1 MSSLLVASSC
11 SDTLEVNPRLQIDS
25 ASALTNETAVNA
37 AVNSV
42 YDALQSTLLYG
53 RDLIALPEA
62 LSDNGRA
69 TNKSGRLVPEWQ
81 NQPGAHFANW
91 AQAYYAI
98 NQANLILKAL
108 PTVTMPQANKDNVE
122 GQCLF
127 LRALLY
133 FDLMRAYAYAPKA
146 IISQQDRGGV
156 PIILDGVLD
165 LSQVTLP
172 NRPSIEDNF
181 KQINADLANAITKL
195 AAVAVSRAP
204 FYVTRGAAQALASR
218 VALYA
223 GDWTNANKFATDAL
237 ASGVGTFQTTAAY
250 VASWRAAR
258 NPESMFEI
266 NFQTNENI
274 GVNTSLQTTYTTL
287 VAVGNRTQTGGFGD
301 LVPTAGLLADMES
314 EKNAA
319 GQTLD
324 VRRQLYELGTA
335 GRGTA
340 EIETTKFLGKNGQVN
355 LDNIPVIR
363 ISEMYLNRAE
373 AYFNLQNETDA
384 LKDLNVI
391 RMRAGLPEAKDLT
404 GAALL
409 TEILKQRRIELAFEG
424 HRFFDLKRLG
434 RTITKAPAN
443 LEFTD
448 FKVLARI
455 PVGEIAINPNLRQN
469 FGY

>member
-1 MSSLLVASSC
+1 MFLVASC
-11 SDTLEVNPRLQIDS
+11 SDTLDVKPRLQIDS
-25 ASALTNETAVNA
+25 ATALTNETAVNA

-42 YDALQSTLLYG
+42 YDALQSTFLYG
-53 RDLIALPEA
+53 RDLIAIPEA

-81 NQPGAHFANW
+81 NQPGSHLANW
-91 AQAYYAI
+91 GQAYYAI

-108 PTVTMPQANKDNVE
+108 PTVTMAQANKDNVE

-146 IISQQDRGGV
+146 VISQQDRGGV
-156 PIILDGVLD
+156 PIVLDGVLD
-165 LSQVTLP
+165 LSQVTFP
-172 NRPSIEDNF
+172 NRPSIDDSF
-181 KQINADLANAITKL
+181 KQINADLTNAITKL
-195 AAVAVSRAP
+195 ANVAVSRAP

-223 GDWTNANKFATDAL
+223 GDWANANKFATDAL
-237 ASGVGTFQTTAAY
+237 ASGVGRFQTTATY
-250 VASWRAAR
+250 VSSWRTAS

-266 NFQTNENI
+266 NYQTNENI
-274 GVNTSLQTTYTTL
+274 GVNTSIQTTYTTL
-287 VAVGNRTQTGGFGD
+287 VQVGNRTQTGGFGD
-301 LVPTAGLLADMES
+301 LVPTASLLADMEA
-314 EKNAA
+314 EKNAT
-319 GQTLD
+319 GQVLD

-340 EIETTKFLGKNGQVN
+340 EIECTKFLGKNGQVN
-355 LDNIPVIR
+355 LDNVPVIR

-373 AYFNLQNETDA
+373 ANFNLQNEAEA

-391 RMRAGLPEAKDLT
+391 RTRAGLPEAKDLT

-424 HRFFDLKRLG
+424 SRFFDLKRLG

-443 LEFTD
+443 LEFSD

-455 PVGEIAINPNLRQN
+455 PVGEIAINPSLRQN